1 MAIARLH
8 VKKVKIENM

>member
-8 VKKVKIENM
+8 IKTVKIENM